1 MSDTLAIEVIDEI
14 IFAMENQEKNFV
26 YDTDEGVIVE
36 ISDTVSPSSR
46 YLSLPEWTSI
56 MGFHLM
62 ERFVSSLRNPLF
74 RDVLRECLASGHG
87 VFRKFK
93 NALKERPEMERLWF
107 RYKEREMRGIVSEW
121 FNLYRESIGL
131 GRIAIDE
138 EDTSE
143 LVLSDFRVGPPTD
156 PGESFLTE
164 LSDLDRAAYEEM
176 HPDFGREIVDLMFDR
191 ARGGAKPEIDE
202 VLVAETPD
210 GLLAGFLWFNESI
223 TTEGNRIAWIR
234 QLMVIPDFRGLGIA
248 KALLEHYVVHG
259 AHNELSRIFLE
270 LGSEVRE
277 FERILLAS
285 GFEETSRHYSLDV
298 ESWAAENLFTQ

>member
-1 MSDTLAIEVIDEI
+1 MSETLQIEIIDEI
-14 IFAMENQEKNFV
+14 IFAMENQEKSFV
-26 YDTDEGVIVE
+26 FDTDEGIIVKA
-36 ISDTVSPSSR
+36 SDASPSSR
-46 YLSLPEWTSI
+46 YLDLPEWTSI

-74 RDVLRECLASGHG
+74 GDVLRECLASGQG

-107 RYKEREMRGIVSEW
+107 RYKEREMRAIVSEW

-156 PGESFLTE
+156 PREGLLAE
-164 LSDLDRAAYEEM
+164 LSELDRSAFEEM
-176 HPDFGREIVDLMFDR
+176 HLEYGREIVDLMFDR
-191 ARGGAKPEIDE
+191 VRGGAKPKVDDVI
-202 VLVAETPD
+202 VAESPD
-210 GLLAGFLWFNESI
+210 GLLAGFMWFNENVISD
-223 TTEGNRIAWIR
+223 GSRIAWIR

-248 KALLEHYVVHG
+248 KALLEHYVVQG
-259 AHNELSRIFLE
+259 AHNDISRIFLE
-270 LGSEVRE
+270 LGSEVHD

-285 GFEETSRHYSLDV
+285 GFEETSRLYSLDV
-298 ESWAAENLFTQ
+298 ESWALENLLA